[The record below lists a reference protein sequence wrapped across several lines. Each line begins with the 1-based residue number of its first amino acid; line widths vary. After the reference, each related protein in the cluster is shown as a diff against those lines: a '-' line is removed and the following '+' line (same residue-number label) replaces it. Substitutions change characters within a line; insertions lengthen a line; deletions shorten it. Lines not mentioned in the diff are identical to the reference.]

1 MLYFTTIDDS
11 LVSELPNSGIDP
23 ISYINPTNSSFSF
36 TEINVE
42 IVIEI
47 LKSVNPNKATG
58 PDNIPGRVLTIAA
71 EILFPSLTA
80 IFNRSGSMGIYPD
93 NWKMARVLPIY
104 RSGEKRDL
112 SDYRPI
118 SIISAVAILS
128 LAGLF
133 MINFIVIYHRTI

>member
-11 LVSELPNSGIDP
+11 LVNKLPNSDIDP

-47 LKSVNPNKATG
+47 LKSVNPNKTTG

-93 NWKMARVLPIY
+93 NWKMARVLYPFIEV
-104 RSGEKRDL
+104 EKNVTLATIDRFQL
-112 SDYRPI
+112 SQPLLYYLWQAC
-118 SIISAVAILS
+118 S
-128 LAGLF
+128 
-133 MINFIVIYHRTI
+133 

>member
-1 MLYFTTIDDS
+1 M
-11 LVSELPNSGIDP
+11 
-23 ISYINPTNSSFSF
+23 
-36 TEINVE
+36 E

-58 PDNIPGRVLTIAA
+58 PDSIPGRVLTIAA